1 MILKLINRL
10 PFMVM
15 TSLALV
21 LFMTTMMY
29 WNFKPDVS
37 FLLTKQ
43 DMVHHPIWRTAFYIH
58 IFGGMLA
65 IVLGPLQFIS
75 FIRQRFAKAHKTIG
89 KVYITAILFIG
100 APTGLYMA
108 MYANGGF
115 YASIGFV
122 LMSVLWFYTT
132 WMGIQTIR
140 KKQIDAHVQWMI
152 RSYAITFSAVSLRLW
167 VPALSLFS
175 NFSSLQ
181 IIILTAWISW
191 LFNLIIAE
199 LIIKHK
205 LKTKNHEN

>member
-1 MILKLINRL
+1 
-10 PFMVM
+10 M

-43 DMVHHPIWRTAFYIH
+43 DMVHQPIWRTAFYIH

-75 FIRQRFAKAHKTIG
+75 FIRQRFARVHKVIG
-89 KVYITAILFIG
+89 KVYISSVLFIG

-108 MYANGGF
+108 IYANGGL

-140 KKQIDAHVQWMI
+140 KKQINSHIQWMI

-181 IIILTAWISW
+181 IIILTAWVSW

-199 LIIKHK
+199 LIIKNK